1 MKVPISSVGTR
12 RRCGRLRRLEE
23 TLGVVLLERTSRRV
37 ELTPAGRELRREAPE
52 LLDRLDGTARS
63 VRAFAAGEAGTVD
76 VGAQGAALI
85 TIVPRVVARLARER
99 PALQVVMRRLTS
111 EEQIRRLLV
120 GALDLGLVREV
131 HERLLRELDKLHPV
145 SAGKGMFPRL
155 EAVSYS
161 ALRRDGVVFR
171 PLRGDPVDATI
182 QLVRTRRRLSPA
194 AAWVEEVIRRVA
206 GSGVG

>member
-1 MKVPISSVGTR
+1 
-12 RRCGRLRRLEE
+12 
-23 TLGVVLLERTSRRV
+23 
-37 ELTPAGRELRREAPE
+37 
-52 LLDRLDGTARS
+52 
-63 VRAFAAGEAGTVD
+63 
-76 VGAQGAALI
+76 
-85 TIVPRVVARLARER
+85 VVARLARER
-99 PALQVVMRRLTS
+99 PALQVVMRQLTS